1 MSVIG
6 IDLGTS
12 NTCIAVVKDG
22 KPRVILDDKGRS
34 TLPSIMSL
42 NRKGQFFVGYMAKAQ
57 MAVQPERTI
66 HSAKRLLGQKFEAPD
81 VQRLL
86 PFLSYHVIPMDNAMA
101 GIELGD
107 NILSPTEVSAA
118 ILKKVKSMAETALG
132 EPVFKAVICVPAH
145 FDNFQ
150 RMETKRAAEI
160 AGLEVMRLLNEPTAA
175 ALAYGFGTSVA
186 SIVAVYDFGGGT
198 FDISVLEIGDGI
210 YNVLATGG
218 DTFLGGNDFN
228 QAVADW
234 IYAQFKKKH
243 DIDLSEYPVARQR
256 VLDAAEFAKIQLSS
270 KDSTRIELPQII
282 PTIDSSLGI
291 DEVLTKPQLEELC
304 MPLVERSLVICRKT
318 FESAGLQ
325 FSDLNEIIMVGGMT
339 KMPLIRRKVHEWFKR
354 APNTSI
360 NPDEAVGIGGAI
372 QAMALESSENKV
384 LLLDVIPLTLSIE
397 SANGVCIPVIRKNT
411 KVPHKVS
418 RIFST
423 SRDNQDTVIIS
434 IYQGEGAHTT
444 ENTHLATFELS
455 GIRPAPRMEPQIEVS
470 LRIDVNGILAV
481 TAMDL
486 DTKQSQS
493 IQIVDMSAKA
503 MEAMEAME
511 TMEKQQ

>member
-1 MSVIG
+1 MTVIG

-12 NTCIAVVKDG
+12 NTCIAVVRNG
-22 KPRVILDDKGRS
+22 SPSVILDDKGRS

-66 HSAKRLLGQKFEAPD
+66 HSAKRLLGQRFDAPD

-86 PFLSYHVIPMDNAMA
+86 PFLSYHVVSMNDGMA
-101 GIELGD
+101 GIEMD
-107 NILSPTEVSAA
+107 EHRLSPTEVSAA
-118 ILKKVKSMAETALG
+118 VLKKVKSLAETAVG
-132 EPVFKAVICVPAH
+132 ESISQAVISVPAH

-150 RMETKRAAEI
+150 RSETKRAAEI
-160 AGLEVMRLLNEPTAA
+160 AGLEVMRLINEPTAA

-234 IYAQFKKKH
+234 IYDRFKKKYK
-243 DIDLSEYPVARQR
+243 IDLSAYPLTRQR
-256 VLDAAEFAKIQLSS
+256 ILDAAEFAKIQLSS
-270 KDSTRIELPQII
+270 MEATQIELPQIV
-282 PTIDSSLGI
+282 PEVDPSLGVQ
-291 DEVLTKPQLEELC
+291 EVLTRTQLEDIC
-304 MPLVERSLVICRKT
+304 MPLIERSLRICQKT

-325 FSDLNEIIMVGGMT
+325 FSDLDEIIMVGGMT
-339 KMPLIRRKVHEWFKR
+339 KMPLIRRKVQEWFDR
-354 APNTSI
+354 VPNTSI
-360 NPDEAVGIGGAI
+360 NPDEAVGIGAAI
-372 QAMALESSENKV
+372 QAMALESSEDRV

-397 SANGVCIPVIRKNT
+397 SANGVCIPVIKKNT

-423 SRDNQDTVIIS
+423 SRDNQDSVIIS
-434 IYQGEGAHTT
+434 IYQGEGTHTT
-444 ENTHLATFELS
+444 ENVHLATFELS

-470 LRIDVNGILAV
+470 LRIDVNGILSV

-486 DTKQSQS
+486 DTRQSQS
-493 IQIVDMSAKA
+493 IQIVDMSTKA
-503 MEAMEAME
+503 LEALENRL
-511 TMEKQQ
+511 